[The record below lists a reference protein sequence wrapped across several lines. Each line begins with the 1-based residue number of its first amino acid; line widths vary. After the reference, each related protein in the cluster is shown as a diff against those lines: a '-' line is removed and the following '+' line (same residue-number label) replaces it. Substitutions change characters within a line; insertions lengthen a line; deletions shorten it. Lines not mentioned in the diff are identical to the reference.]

1 MKWQAI
7 FGRFAADFRMLAT
20 MTFVTNGGCGEHGQ
34 RKIWR
39 VVVKHLPSG
48 ELSGIASAACED
60 VLKQSSH
67 FFLDSFGARR
77 RRTPW
82 NEVPRFSISLLRGS
96 NHLLR
101 LTERAL
107 LHSTAQL
114 EGTCHYVD
122 MNPSLLLFGRVIY
135 VVGDERWPPTQCNE
149 LAR

>member
-67 FFLDSFGARR
+67 FFFGFFWREKTAHALERSAEVLDFFIARVESPYAVNR
-77 RRTPW
+77 
-82 NEVPRFSISLLRGS
+82 
-96 NHLLR
+96 
-101 LTERAL
+101 
-107 LHSTAQL
+107 
-114 EGTCHYVD
+114 EGVATLY
-122 MNPSLLLFGRVIY
+122 S
-135 VVGDERWPPTQCNE
+135 PT
-149 LAR
+149 